1 MKQTHTKLGKKM
13 YHLLSKWED
22 SGMSLKTFSNTVDV
36 SYYKLKYWKYK
47 FKQAKQEAI
56 KKPINPLQ
64 DKADFIPVEIPITAT
79 GFAGIEIIFPNTV
92 KMTCPSGIGIEELKT
107 LIKLF

>member
-1 MKQTHTKLGKKM
+1 MKQAHTKLQKKM
-13 YHLLSKWED
+13 SHLLSKWEE

-47 FKQAKQEAI
+47 FKQSEQESTE
-56 KKPINPLQ
+56 KPINPQ
-64 DKADFIPVEIPITAT
+64 QVKASFIAVEIPNTEI
-79 GFAGIEIIFPNTV
+79 GISGIELIFPNDV
-92 KMTCPSGIGIEELKT
+92 KITCPSGIGIDALKT